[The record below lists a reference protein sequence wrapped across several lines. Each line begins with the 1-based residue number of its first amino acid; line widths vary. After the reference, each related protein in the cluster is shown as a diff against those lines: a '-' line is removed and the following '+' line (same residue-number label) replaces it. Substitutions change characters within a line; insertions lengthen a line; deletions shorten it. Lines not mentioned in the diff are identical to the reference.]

1 MHREI
6 LLPAEGETLAG
17 LLAAQELCFNTTSD
31 RSIVFHARVD
41 EQWAVR
47 RGDVIGG
54 YGVYHCGL
62 HMLGRDV
69 PMGGIA
75 AVAVVPEARGQ
86 GIARG
91 MMAAALDK
99 LREQGRPIAGLYAST
114 WSLYRQVGFEQAG
127 TRVARKIRTDA
138 IRAERSGLPVRR
150 VSEAELRALVR
161 PRHGNLVRSDGLWTR
176 LLQPVTG
183 KVHCYVVGD
192 GEGWAVLWQ
201 EAPGPW
207 YTWVVRDW
215 GWSTPAA
222 AHRLWGLLAEAS
234 TMATE
239 AQWYGAPDD
248 VMETLLVNRGARVTD
263 VERWMIRI
271 VDVPTALEARG
282 WAADGEVVVDIED
295 DGMPDNAGAWTITVR
310 DGQAS
315 VTRGGA
321 AQARLHIRA
330 LASIYTGFHTAA
342 QLQSVGRVEGDTR
355 ALDALFAAPAPWM
368 ADHF

>member
-1 MHREI
+1 MHREL
-6 LLPAEGETLAG
+6 LLPAEGDVLAG
-17 LLAAQELCFNTTSD
+17 LLAAQELCFNSTPE
-31 RSIVFHARVD
+31 RSVVFHERVD

-47 RGDVIGG
+47 RGEVVGG

-62 HMLGRDV
+62 HLLGRDV

-99 LREQGRPIAGLYAST
+99 LREQGRPLAGLYAST

-127 TRVARKIRTDA
+127 TRVARKSRTDA
-138 IRAERSGLPVRR
+138 IRVERSALPVRR
-150 VSEAELRALVR
+150 VSEAELRAVAR

-176 LLQPVTG
+176 LLHPVTG
-183 KVHCYVVGD
+183 KVHNFVVGD

-222 AHRLWGLLAEAS
+222 ALRLWSLLAEAS
-234 TMATE
+234 TMSTE
-239 AQWYGAPDD
+239 VLWYGAPDD
-248 VMETLLVNRGARVTD
+248 VMETLLINRGAHVTD

-271 VDVPTALEARG
+271 VDLPGALRARG
-282 WAADGEVVVDIED
+282 WARDGEVDLDVDD
-295 DGMPDNAGAWTITVR
+295 AVLPDNAGPWRISVR
-310 DGQAS
+310 GGEAT

-321 AQARLHIRA
+321 ARARLDIRG

-342 QLQSVGRVEGDTR
+342 QLASIGRFVGDPGPV
-355 ALDALFAAPAPWM
+355 DALFAAPAPWM